1 MNVRAN
7 PSKSG
12 GVVERRILV
21 ISTLYLVVTFIRG
34 FGPAG
39 ERPGNTV
46 TALRFL
52 FELAMAIGVVG
63 LGVRVVKSVRRD
75 GGGYARWLT
84 LMVVGIVAALGVF
97 LIRLG
102 QFSGLTPP
110 PPRPTESR
118 IEFSKEPSR
127 APEEMARH
135 FRELMADQKKREET
149 RASASPKRSPN

>member
-12 GVVERRILV
+12 GTAERRILV
-21 ISTLYLVVTFIRG
+21 ISTLYLVVTFLRG

-39 ERPGNTV
+39 ARPGNMV

-63 LGVRVVKSVRRD
+63 LGIRVVKSVRRD
-75 GGGYARWLT
+75 GGGVARWVT
-84 LMVVGIVAALGVF
+84 LMVVGIFAALGVF
-97 LIRLG
+97 IIRLG
-102 QFSGLTPP
+102 DVSGLTPP
-110 PPRPTESR
+110 PRPTPSR
-118 IEFSKEPSR
+118 VEFSKEPSGV
-127 APEEMARH
+127 PEEMSRR
-135 FRELMADQKKREET
+135 FRELMAEQKKREES